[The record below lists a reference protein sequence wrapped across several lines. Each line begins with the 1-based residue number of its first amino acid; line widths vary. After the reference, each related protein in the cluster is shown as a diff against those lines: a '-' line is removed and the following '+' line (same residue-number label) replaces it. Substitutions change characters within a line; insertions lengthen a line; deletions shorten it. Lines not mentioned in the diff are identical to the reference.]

1 MTMTMTACEDM
12 RPLLPDHAAGRLA
25 EGARGAVAA
34 HLERCEACRQALAVE
49 TALGD
54 ALQRL
59 PRHRAPATLRRRVE
73 SLLAAASP
81 PAPAPPSEAAAA
93 RAPAAAARPRAR
105 LRAWAAPLAAACAS
119 AAAVFL
125 VMRPPAAPRLA
136 PDAPAGALVSEA
148 VNDHLRVVQSAHPAE
163 IESGGIHQVKPWF
176 TGKLDF
182 APRVAFAGDD
192 EFPLTGGSLGY
203 FRDRKAAVFLFKR
216 RLHAITLLVFPP
228 EGLPWPS
235 APARRLGGLDV
246 VEETSRGFSV
256 LLWREQ
262 GLGYA
267 LVSDVNAADLER
279 LAAKIN
285 APEN

>member
-1 MTMTMTACEDM
+1 MSGCEDT
-12 RPLLPDHAAGRLA
+12 RPLLPDHAAGRLSD
-25 EGARGAVAA
+25 GARGAVAA
-34 HLERCEACRQALAVE
+34 HLERCEGCRQALAVE

-59 PRHRAPATLRRRVE
+59 PRHRAPASLRRRVE
-73 SLLAAASP
+73 SLLAATSP
-81 PAPAPPSEAAAA
+81 PAPAPTPMP
-93 RAPAAAARPRAR
+93 APVAPARPRAR
-105 LRAWAAPLAAACAS
+105 VRAWAAPLAAACAS
-119 AAAVFL
+119 AAVVFL
-125 VMRPPAAPRLA
+125 VMRTPAGPH
-136 PDAPAGALVSEA
+136 DAPAGALVSEA
-148 VNDHLRVVQSAHPAE
+148 VNDHLRVVQSARPAE

-192 EFPLTGGSLGY
+192 EFPLVGGSLGY

-216 RLHAITLLVFPP
+216 RLHAITLLVFTPD
-228 EGLPWPS
+228 GLPWP
-235 APARRLGGLDV
+235 AGPAQRLGRLEV
-246 VEETSRGFSV
+246 VEEASRGFSA

>member
-1 MTMTMTACEDM
+1 MSGCEDT
-12 RPLLPDHAAGRLA
+12 RPLLPDHAAGRLSD
-25 EGARGAVAA
+25 GARGAVAA

-59 PRHRAPATLRRRVE
+59 PRHRAPASLRRRVE
-73 SLLAAASP
+73 ALLAAAAP
-81 PAPAPPSEAAAA
+81 PAPAPSSEPAAV
-93 RAPAAAARPRAR
+93 RAPAAPGRPRAR
-105 LRAWAAPLAAACAS
+105 MPGWALPAVMAFALGAVSLAI
-119 AAAVFL
+119 V
-125 VMRPPAAPRLA
+125 RPQGPRPAL
-136 PDAPAGALVSEA
+136 DTPAGALVSEA
-148 VNDHLRVVQSAHPAE
+148 VNDHLRVVQSARPAE

-192 EFPLTGGSLGY
+192 EFPLAGGSLGY

-216 RLHAITLLVFPP
+216 RLHAITLLVFSP
-228 EGLPWPS
+228 EGLPWP
-235 APARRLGGLDV
+235 AGPVRRLGRLDV